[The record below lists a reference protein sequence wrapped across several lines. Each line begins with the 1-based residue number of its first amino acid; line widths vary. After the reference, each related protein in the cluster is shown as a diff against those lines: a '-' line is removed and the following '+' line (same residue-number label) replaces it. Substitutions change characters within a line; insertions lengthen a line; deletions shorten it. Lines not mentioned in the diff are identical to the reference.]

1 MAARV
6 AVGGG
11 DGAGDVGA
19 GGSRGKASGPL
30 GEGST
35 SPPGEFMFR
44 GCYIGIMENE
54 METTVVYWVNG
65 NQRGNYCI
73 ILGLNGV
80 VWGYMEEPPKW

>member
-35 SPPGEFMFR
+35 SSPGEFMFR
-44 GCYIGIMENE
+44 GCYIGIMEKK
-54 METTVVYWVNG
+54 METTLGCMGLYGGTFKVVKELIVRNAT
-65 NQRGNYCI
+65 I
-73 ILGLNGV
+73 GV
-80 VWGYMEEPPKW
+80 LSDL